1 MYNSFDY
8 ISGLQYQVKTQEKII
23 EGFKSG
29 ERYRIIQDRYDKNVN
44 ELRRML
50 KKVKRERDEARETT
64 VHVRNIWFEIFDK
77 LEEAYKKQEK
87 KLLKELEKEKE
98 QRIRAEAKRDEYH
111 TKYTEKN
118 RELYDVKTELEEE
131 RGRNK
136 KLTAQLNRDYENSSI
151 PSSMSENKK
160 KITNSREKTGRKP
173 GGQPGHAGHCRK
185 KQEPTGE
192 PVLLMPPQEVL
203 QDPDF
208 KKTKKKIIKQMVGIH
223 VMLEVKEYH
232 ADIYYNSKT
241 GERTHAAFP
250 EGVVND
256 VNYDGSIKAFLFLL
270 NHDCCTSIDK
280 SRRFL
285 YDLTGGKLDI
295 SKGMINGLSKE
306 FSKKT
311 QKEQQELFQRL
322 LMSPVLHT
330 DCTNAREN
338 GNSAYVFVCTT
349 PKGETMYFARPKKG
363 HEGVKG
369 TPVEDY
375 QGILVHDH
383 EVTFYKYGSGHQE
396 CLAHVLRYL
405 KDSMENEPE
414 RIWNRE
420 MHALIQE
427 MIHYRNRL
435 EEGTECDRDKVTGYE
450 KKYFDILEKAKKEY
464 DDVPASEYYRDG
476 YKLYRRMKKYSSSHL
491 LFLHDMRVPHN
502 NNASERSLRAYKRK
516 QKQAVS
522 FRSFDTIDQICQCMS
537 MLVLMRKKGDNLF
550 DRVSRIFG

>member
-1 MYNSFDY
+1 M
-8 ISGLQYQVKTQEKII
+8 G
-23 EGFKSG
+23 
-29 ERYRIIQDRYDKNVN
+29 
-44 ELRRML
+44 
-50 KKVKRERDEARETT
+50 
-64 VHVRNIWFEIFDK
+64 
-77 LEEAYKKQEK
+77 
-87 KLLKELEKEKE
+87 
-98 QRIRAEAKRDEYH
+98 
-111 TKYTEKN
+111 
-118 RELYDVKTELEEE
+118 
-131 RGRNK
+131 
-136 KLTAQLNRDYENSSI
+136 
-151 PSSMSENKK
+151 
-160 KITNSREKTGRKP
+160 
-173 GGQPGHAGHCRK
+173 
-185 KQEPTGE
+185 
-192 PVLLMPPQEVL
+192 
-203 QDPDF
+203 
-208 KKTKKKIIKQMVGIH
+208 
-223 VMLEVKEYH
+223 
-232 ADIYYNSKT
+232 
-241 GERTHAAFP
+241 
-250 EGVVND
+250 
-256 VNYDGSIKAFLFLL
+256 
-270 NHDCCTSIDK
+270 
-280 SRRFL
+280 
-285 YDLTGGKLDI
+285 
-295 SKGMINGLSKE
+295 KE
-306 FSKKT
+306 FSQKT

-414 RIWNRE
+414 RTWNRE
-420 MHALIQE
+420 MYALIRE
-427 MIHYRNRL
+427 MIHYRNQL
-435 EEGTECDRDKVTGYE
+435 EEGAECDRGKVTGYE
-450 KKYFDILEKAKKEY
+450 KKYSDILEKAKKEY

-476 YKLYRRMKKYSSSHL
+476 YNLYQRMEKYSSSHL

-550 DRVSRIFG
+550 DRASRIFG

>member
-1 MYNSFDY
+1 
-8 ISGLQYQVKTQEKII
+8 
-23 EGFKSG
+23 
-29 ERYRIIQDRYDKNVN
+29 
-44 ELRRML
+44 
-50 KKVKRERDEARETT
+50 
-64 VHVRNIWFEIFDK
+64 
-77 LEEAYKKQEK
+77 
-87 KLLKELEKEKE
+87 
-98 QRIRAEAKRDEYH
+98 
-111 TKYTEKN
+111 
-118 RELYDVKTELEEE
+118 
-131 RGRNK
+131 
-136 KLTAQLNRDYENSSI
+136 
-151 PSSMSENKK
+151 MSENKK

-208 KKTKKKIIKQMVGIH
+208 KKTKKKIIKQMVGIR

-270 NHDCCTSIDK
+270 NHDCCISIDK

-349 PKGETMYFARPKKG
+349 PKGETMYFARPKK
-363 HEGVKG
+363 
-369 TPVEDY
+369 
-375 QGILVHDH
+375 
-383 EVTFYKYGSGHQE
+383 
-396 CLAHVLRYL
+396 
-405 KDSMENEPE
+405 
-414 RIWNRE
+414 
-420 MHALIQE
+420 
-427 MIHYRNRL
+427 
-435 EEGTECDRDKVTGYE
+435 
-450 KKYFDILEKAKKEY
+450 
-464 DDVPASEYYRDG
+464 
-476 YKLYRRMKKYSSSHL
+476 
-491 LFLHDMRVPHN
+491 
-502 NNASERSLRAYKRK
+502 RA
-516 QKQAVS
+516 
-522 FRSFDTIDQICQCMS
+522 
-537 MLVLMRKKGDNLF
+537 
-550 DRVSRIFG
+550 